1 MKKNLIIG
9 VLALISIL
17 SIVFALMQK
26 TEAERQRQLADQ
38 NAVEAKLQNEVAKM
52 AQQLAEE
59 QRKIAE
65 DCAGKK

>member
-1 MKKNLIIG
+1 MKKNILIG

-17 SIVFALMQK
+17 SIVFAFIQK
-26 TEAERQRQLADQ
+26 TEAEMQRQLADQ

-52 AQQLAEE
+52 AQHLAEE

-65 DCAGKK
+65 DCASKK